1 MLTIILPWIDR
12 GIRLPSL
19 LRFVLCMGRMQRGQT
34 LLTLPTTMF
43 ISHAFDTSRVTFKG
57 LAFWPNWSLFSH
69 MYAYFMR
76 SLTTNQMRLPSLTW
90 IFGTRRNVTW
100 QVFFL
105 PLFIGTNE
113 GHLYICSSKKQCI
126 CKKYVTN
133 FCSCNTTIKTI
144 FVYPSK
150 SYILYFQMS
159 KL

>member
-1 MLTIILPWIDR
+1 MLKNHQIWAWNILNFSAKIFCILWKFLNNFETTVHTIILPWIDR

-90 IFGTRRNVTW
+90 IFGTRRNVTS
-100 QVFFL
+100 QVFFT
-105 PLFIGTNE
+105 PFYRDQIKAIFCN
-113 GHLYICSSKKQCI
+113 ICSW
-126 CKKYVTN
+126 
-133 FCSCNTTIKTI
+133 IK
-144 FVYPSK
+144 
-150 SYILYFQMS
+150 
-159 KL
+159 